1 VNRSGGIVSLK
12 AIEEQLSKVQEHTKE
27 TALHTRETAE
37 HSKIIANE
45 IKAKKINERIRALS
59 FEAGR
64 IDRNPYKK
72 NKKKS
77 SSFIYSFIFSGI
89 LLFPAIIFY
98 SSAPSVSTVCIILM
112 VIAPLIVSFFISET
126 IPDDRQRDVNLN
138 RSRAIAKELNELSK
152 KAKEI
157 EAGFLR

>member
-1 VNRSGGIVSLK
+1 
-12 AIEEQLSKVQEHTKE
+12 
-27 TALHTRETAE
+27 
-37 HSKIIANE
+37 
-45 IKAKKINERIRALS
+45 
-59 FEAGR
+59 
-64 IDRNPYKK
+64 
-72 NKKKS
+72 
-77 SSFIYSFIFSGI
+77 
-89 LLFPAIIFY
+89 
-98 SSAPSVSTVCIILM
+98 M